1 MLRFTLRS
9 VLARKLRLVLSAVA
23 IALGT
28 AFLAGSLVFTDTMAR
43 SFDDIVAGSIA
54 DASVRL
60 EGAGPTDVNQVVSI
74 DRRTLPASL
83 VPELAAAP
91 GVARADGTVFGQ
103 GLFVIKKNGK
113 LLGGTGAPTMAFNYS
128 DAPNSHGDPIA
139 RITQGRAPTRT
150 GEVALDERSAD
161 HAGYQVGDTVRMIT
175 AGDQPRLTARLV
187 GILDFAGGGLAGAT
201 LVYFDTRT
209 AQQLFH
215 HGKDTYTS
223 IELTTRDG
231 VSQQDVVEAVRPLL
245 PADAEAIT
253 GQAQA
258 DEIES
263 VVDTVL
269 GYLNTFLLVFAAIA
283 LVVGSLLIINTFS
296 ILVAQRSREL
306 AVLRALG
313 ASRGQVSRSV
323 LAEAFVVG
331 LIGSTAGLVLGFGLA
346 AALRAV
352 FASFG
357 LDLTETSLV
366 FAPRTILLSYV
377 VGVSVTMLAAYL
389 PARRAARVAPVEA
402 MRADV
407 SLPKGSLRRR
417 GIAGATVAALGGVL
431 IVIGLTTDVRWA
443 PAWVGAGILAI
454 LLAITAL
461 APVIAV
467 PVLTPL
473 RVAYARVFGQTGRL
487 AADNAIRN
495 PGRTAATASALMIG
509 LALVSTISI
518 LASSVSRSIDVG
530 VEEQFTSDYLISNAI
545 GQAFSPSIARD
556 VSRVAGVAVTAPS
569 QLVSVE
575 IDGDLVRADATDSR
589 RLGQIFD
596 ISYTAGGPATGDGQV
611 ALMED
616 TADALAARV
625 GQKVSLTFPSGDV
638 TATVSGI
645 YESTYVVSDAI
656 FPYSTLDAA
665 NIQRADTSVAVN
677 AAPGVDRAGLG
688 RELERV
694 TQDFPTVTVQNQ
706 DDFAATQRGQVDQL
720 LYLIY
725 ALLGLAIVIAA
736 LGIVNTLALSIIERT
751 REIGVL
757 RAVGLERRQLRRMV
771 RLEAIAISMLG
782 ALLGIA
788 AGLLF
793 GIVLQRLVADQGV
806 TELAIPWLRLVAF
819 VVVAALV
826 GVLAA
831 VLPARRAAR
840 MNVLQAIAHP

>member
-1 MLRFTLRS
+1 
-9 VLARKLRLVLSAVA
+9 
-23 IALGT
+23 
-28 AFLAGSLVFTDTMAR
+28 
-43 SFDDIVAGSIA
+43 
-54 DASVRL
+54 
-60 EGAGPTDVNQVVSI
+60 
-74 DRRTLPASL
+74 
-83 VPELAAAP
+83 
-91 GVARADGTVFGQ
+91 
-103 GLFVIKKNGK
+103 
-113 LLGGTGAPTMAFNYS
+113 
-128 DAPNSHGDPIA
+128 
-139 RITQGRAPTRT
+139 
-150 GEVALDERSAD
+150 
-161 HAGYQVGDTVRMIT
+161 
-175 AGDQPRLTARLV
+175 
-187 GILDFAGGGLAGAT
+187 
-201 LVYFDTRT
+201 
-209 AQQLFH
+209 
-215 HGKDTYTS
+215 
-223 IELTTRDG
+223 
-231 VSQQDVVEAVRPLL
+231 
-245 PADAEAIT
+245 
-253 GQAQA
+253 
-258 DEIES
+258 
-263 VVDTVL
+263 
-269 GYLNTFLLVFAAIA
+269 
-283 LVVGSLLIINTFS
+283 
-296 ILVAQRSREL
+296 
-306 AVLRALG
+306 
-313 ASRGQVSRSV
+313 
-323 LAEAFVVG
+323 
-331 LIGSTAGLVLGFGLA
+331 
-346 AALRAV
+346 
-352 FASFG
+352 
-357 LDLTETSLV
+357 
-366 FAPRTILLSYV
+366 
-377 VGVSVTMLAAYL
+377 
-389 PARRAARVAPVEA
+389 
-402 MRADV
+402 
-407 SLPKGSLRRR
+407 
-417 GIAGATVAALGGVL
+417 
-431 IVIGLTTDVRWA
+431 
-443 PAWVGAGILAI
+443 
-454 LLAITAL
+454 
-461 APVIAV
+461 
-467 PVLTPL
+467 
-473 RVAYARVFGQTGRL
+473 
-487 AADNAIRN
+487 
-495 PGRTAATASALMIG
+495 
-509 LALVSTISI
+509 
-518 LASSVSRSIDVG
+518 VG

-556 VSRVAGVAVTAPS
+556 VSRVDGVAVVAPS

-596 ISYTAGGPATGDGQV
+596 TSYTAGGPATGDGQV

-616 TADALAARV
+616 TADALDARV
-625 GQKVSLTFPSGDV
+625 GQKVSLAFPSGDV

-694 TQDFPTVTVQNQ
+694 TKDFPTVTVQNQ

-771 RLEAIAISMLG
+771 RLEAIAISVLG